1 VKGRIRVLNPA
12 RAECDRLLR
21 GNKAGPTDPEES
33 ALPVTYKQA
42 DPAAV
47 RLLVLDVDGVM
58 TDGRIW
64 VDESG
69 NHLRGFCTQDGTA
82 VRLWQ
87 RAGHVAAVVTAKSS
101 EAVARRV
108 RELDIR
114 HYAFGDENKLTGYL
128 RVVREAGCEPGE
140 VCYVGDDVLDL
151 AAMKRCGYPIA
162 VANAVP
168 EIRELAAYVTV
179 RRGGDAA
186 VREVVEHLLR
196 AQGRWEETLA
206 RAVNP

>member
-1 VKGRIRVLNPA
+1 M
-12 RAECDRLLR
+12 
-21 GNKAGPTDPEES
+21 
-33 ALPVTYKQA
+33 PVTYKQA
-42 DPAAV
+42 DPVAV

-69 NHLRGFCTQDGTA
+69 NQTRGFCTQDGTA
-82 VRLWQ
+82 IRLWQ
-87 RAGHVAAVVTAKSS
+87 RAGHTAAVVTAKCSG
-101 EAVARRV
+101 AVARRV

-114 HYAFGDENKLTGYL
+114 HYAYGDENKLAGYL
-128 RVVREAGCEPGE
+128 RVMREAGCEPHE

-151 AAMKRCGYPIA
+151 AAMRQSGYPIA

-168 EIRELAAYVTV
+168 EIREIAAYVTV
-179 RRGGDAA
+179 RRGGDGA

-196 AQGRWEETLA
+196 AQGRWEDAMKSFEK
-206 RAVNP
+206 

>member
-1 VKGRIRVLNPA
+1 M
-12 RAECDRLLR
+12 
-21 GNKAGPTDPEES
+21 
-33 ALPVTYKQA
+33 PVTYKQA

-64 VDESG
+64 VDDAG

-82 VRLWQ
+82 IRLWQ
-87 RAGHVAAVVTAKSS
+87 RAGHAAAVVTAKSS
-101 EAVARRV
+101 EAVTRRV
-108 RELDIR
+108 RELDIP
-114 HYAFGDENKLTGYL
+114 HYAYGDENKLTGYL
-128 RVVREAGCEPGE
+128 RVVREAGCEPRE

-151 AAMKRCGYPIA
+151 AAMKRSGYPIA

-168 EIRELAAYVTV
+168 EIREIAAYVTV
-179 RRGGDAA
+179 RHGGDSA

-196 AQGRWEETLA
+196 AQGRWEEALKTFEA
-206 RAVNP
+206 